1 MYALIRYVV
10 REKDH
15 SLKTVMRIHDFT
27 KPFYQDELD
36 QPDQNVSNASNLSAR
51 ISFKDKKKLDK
62 QKSLR
67 KSKSK
72 EVNFEGDI

>member
-1 MYALIRYVV
+1 
-10 REKDH
+10 
-15 SLKTVMRIHDFT
+15 MRIHDFT

>member
-1 MYALIRYVV
+1 
-10 REKDH
+10 
-15 SLKTVMRIHDFT
+15 MRIHNFT